1 MSTALRRLGR
11 LVPVVAGLALLAST
25 TTSCQWPP
33 GTRYV
38 YEVFDAVD
46 VTRDVVYRT
55 TTTWDGQR
63 IDLRLD
69 IYQPRGDT
77 ARERPAIMWMHGG
90 GWVGGDRSLMSGYAT
105 DSAERGY
112 VGVSIQYRLRPQPS
126 QDAVFDAYDDAV
138 AAVAWLKAH
147 AAQYRIDPD
156 AIVAGGH
163 SAGAF
168 NAMHLL
174 YTPGE
179 RGPATSPIAGGVA
192 LAGFSFSAP
201 SPGDPPAVMLAGS
214 ADTIVRLENVR
225 TTCDDARSDGN
236 TCDLI
241 VYEGRDHLFPYQIGD
256 QVQADLHDRVF
267 EHILWPLGYRP
278 ETVP

>member
-1 MSTALRRLGR
+1 MSKALRR
-11 LVPVVAGLALLAST
+11 LVPVVAGLALLLGT
-25 TTSCQWPP
+25 TTSCQWPE

-46 VTRDVVYRT
+46 VTHNVIYRT
-55 TTTWDGQR
+55 ATDYQGNPVP
-63 IDLRLD
+63 LRMD

-77 ARERPAIMWMHGG
+77 AAERPVVLWMHGG
-90 GWVGGDRSLMSGYAT
+90 GWVGGDEGLMSGYAT

-112 VGVSIQYRLRPQPS
+112 VGVSISYRLRDQMTF
-126 QDAVFDAYDDAV
+126 DAVWDAYDDAV

-147 AAQYRIDPD
+147 AAEYRIDPD

-179 RGPATSPIAGGVA
+179 RGPATSPVAGGVA

-201 SPGDPPAVMLAGS
+201 APGDPPAVMLAGT
-214 ADTIVRLENVR
+214 ADTTVRLENVQN
-225 TTCDDARSDGN
+225 TCNDTRADGN
-236 TCDLI
+236 ACELVT
-241 VYEGRDHLFPYQIGD
+241 YQGQDHLFPYRITD
-256 QVQADLHDRVF
+256 EVQATVHDRVF
-267 EHILWPLGYRP
+267 EQVLYPLGYRP
-278 ETVP
+278 EQVP